1 MLRVVDET
9 VSNTE
14 HDAGAGVVGAGGPNL
29 DELSRLAAREMI
41 AVALEA
47 ERRAWLDAH
56 AEVTDA
62 AGKRLVVGN
71 GYLPERTIT
80 TGAGQ
85 VEVKA
90 PRVADKRPE
99 DEREPF
105 SSTILPRYMRK
116 SPKVTGVCPG
126 HLPVAALPR
135 AALRGRDRRLPVGRR
150 GCRR

>member
-9 VSNTE
+9 NGTAE
-14 HDAGAGVVGAGGPNL
+14 DGAAGGMAGASPDL
-29 DELSRLAAREMI
+29 DELCRLAAREMI

-47 ERRAWLDAH
+47 ERRTLLDAH

-90 PRVADKRPE
+90 PAGGRQ
-99 DEREPF
+99 
-105 SSTILPRYMRK
+105 
-116 SPKVTGVCPG
+116 
-126 HLPVAALPR
+126 AAGG
-135 AALRGRDRRLPVGRR
+135 AA
-150 GCRR
+150 